1 MRRTSPWRLLLAA
14 ILLLAL
20 AEAGRADEF
29 SAVEHQPERRKRSIS
44 ERVWSRWLTTISSST
59 CTI

>member
-1 MRRTSPWRLLLAA
+1 MRRTSPWWLLLAA

-20 AEAGRADEF
+20 AEAGRADKF
-29 SAVEHQPERRKRSIS
+29 SAVEHQERRRQSIS
-44 ERVWSRWLTTISSST
+44 ERVWSRWLTTISSPT

>member
-29 SAVEHQPERRKRSIS
+29 SAVEHQPERRKRSIVNDS
-44 ERVWSRWLTTISSST
+44 P
-59 CTI
+59 

>member
-14 ILLLAL
+14 FLLSAL

-29 SAVEHQPERRKRSIS
+29 SSVEHQRQTIYRSPQKPGY
-44 ERVWSRWLTTISSST
+44 T
-59 CTI
+59 CWVGAWIMPTVT